1 MPDARL
7 AHARWPDVKAAL
19 ESGKPVVAILPCGAT
34 EAHGPHLPLGTDV
47 IISEGVTAF
56 ALPKLE
62 EQGVTAF
69 VLPSLAYA
77 PAEYAAGFAGTI
89 SISADAAAAVITDI
103 ARSLKKQGFKL
114 LALVNSHFD
123 PANVTV
129 LRSVAERIPNEI
141 GLPVAFPDFT
151 RRKLAEQL
159 TPEFQSGACHAGQFE
174 GSLVLASRPELV
186 DDDARMQLP
195 DNPASLVAAFSKGAK
210 TFEEAGGAQAYFGS
224 PKVASNDEG
233 IASYEKMSELVVGS
247 ILASLHP

>member
-7 AHARWPDVKAAL
+7 ANARWPDVKAAL

-47 IISEGVTAF
+47 IISEGIAAF

-62 EQGVTAF
+62 EQGVVAF

-77 PAEYAAGFAGTI
+77 PAEYAASFAGTI
-89 SISADAAAAVITDI
+89 SISMEAALAVITDI
-103 ARSLKKQGFKL
+103 ARSLKKQGFSA

-123 PANVTV
+123 PANVSV
-129 LRSVAERIPNEI
+129 LRDATESIPKEI
-141 GLPVAFPDFT
+141 GLPVAFADFT

-186 DDDARMQLP
+186 DDDSRLQLP
-195 DNPASLVAAFSKGAK
+195 DNPTSLVAAFAQGAK
-210 TFEEAGGAQAYFGS
+210 TFEEAGGVQAYFGS
-224 PKVASNDEG
+224 PKGASNEEG
-233 IASYEKMSELVVGS
+233 IASYERMSELVAAAIKG
-247 ILASLHP
+247 LLH